1 MSSSFCKPAAL
12 PVAALA
18 FLLSACSVAPPAEP
32 ELPFSLPDNFDAAR
46 VGTYAPAERWWGD
59 FADEELNRFVETALV
74 SNPGVA
80 QALARTR
87 IAEARVRLNRG
98 DQLPSVG
105 VGLGSTRQRQNLGN
119 IAGPLADKAGDMA
132 FISNNHNA
140 ALDVS
145 WELDLWGRLSA
156 LTEAARAEYLASAE
170 QLRGL
175 RQSVSA
181 QVVQL
186 YFEIVHARAQVELSE
201 RTVETLA
208 EMSRQIGNRVDIGIA
223 SPADAMLSEANLG
236 SAQAGLE
243 QRREALE
250 RNLRQLEILLGR
262 YPSGRVRT
270 AGALPG
276 VPASPAAGV
285 PAQLL
290 ERRPDVRAAELAL
303 LGAGYQLGAAQR
315 SFLPSLSLSGS
326 AGYAGSEFSDLFSSS
341 NLVWSIGGQL
351 LQPIFQG
358 GRLRA
363 QVDIAE
369 GQQSEAL
376 HAYAETALNALSEV
390 ESLLAVE
397 TLLQRR
403 EQTLDASASA
413 AEEAVRVSYNR
424 YQQGIDPFLNVLE
437 SQQRALDGRSAYI
450 SARLARIENRIALHL
465 ALGGGFENQPELA
478 QQHAADDAATPRM
491 IPRTTSN
498 P

>member
-1 MSSSFCKPAAL
+1 MNSSFCTASAL
-12 PVAALA
+12 SFVTLAL
-18 FLLSACSVAPPAEP
+18 LLSACSVRPPAEP
-32 ELPFSLPDNFDAAR
+32 QLPFSLPDNFSA
-46 VGTYAPAERWWGD
+46 APANSYTASERWWGD
-59 FADEELNRFVETALV
+59 FADDELNRFVETALV

-105 VGLGSTRQRQNLGN
+105 IGLGSTRQRQNLGN
-119 IAGPLADKAGDMA
+119 IAGPLADAAGDMT

-156 LTEAARAEYLASAE
+156 LTASARAEYLASAE

-181 QVVQL
+181 QVVQM
-186 YFEIVHARAQVELSE
+186 YFDIVHARAQVELSE
-201 RTVETLA
+201 RTVETLE
-208 EMSRQIGNRVDIGIA
+208 EMSRQIANRVDAGVA
-223 SPADAMLSEANLG
+223 SPADAMLAEANLG

-250 RNLRQLEILLGR
+250 HSLRQLEILLGQ
-262 YPSGRVRT
+262 YPAGRLQT
-270 AGALPG
+270 ASDLPG
-276 VPASPAAGV
+276 VPASPAAGI

-326 AGYAGSEFSDLFSSS
+326 AGYAGSQFSELFSSS
-341 NLVWSIGGQL
+341 NFVWSIGGQI

-376 HAYAETALNALSEV
+376 HAYTEAALNALSEV
-390 ESLLAVE
+390 ESILAVE

-424 YQQGIDPFLNVLE
+424 YRQGIDPFLNVLE

-465 ALGGGFENQPELA
+465 ALGGGFEDQPERA
-478 QQHAADDAATPRM
+478 EQRSAGETAAPRM
-491 IPRTTSN
+491 ISRTTRT